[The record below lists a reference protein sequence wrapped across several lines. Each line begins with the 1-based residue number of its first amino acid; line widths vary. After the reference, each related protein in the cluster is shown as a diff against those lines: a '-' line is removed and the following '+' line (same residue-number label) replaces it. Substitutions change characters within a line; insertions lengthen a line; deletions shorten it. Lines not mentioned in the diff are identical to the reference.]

1 MKYRAPT
8 VREYLI
14 LKYSKDV
21 EEILA
26 VARGFTE
33 IKSVKGLKKF
43 LSTYLT
49 EIEIVKMT
57 NPELNLPYYPEET
70 EHKHYFNCNSQEIKS
85 VSDYTNLNFSEV
97 YNLNIFEFW
106 GYLHDAAVWNLSRT
120 EAGRDYLEKAYVNS
134 QAEPDRESLREVF
147 GGGKNGK

>member
-14 LKYSKDV
+14 LKYSKDI

-26 VARGFTE
+26 VVNGITEVKSIKGFR
-33 IKSVKGLKKF
+33 KF
-43 LSTYLT
+43 LTAYLT
-49 EIEIVKMT
+49 EIEIEKMK

-70 EHKHYFNCNSQEIKS
+70 EHKQYFSCNSQDIKI
-85 VSDYTNLNFSEV
+85 VSDYTHLTFTEIYS
-97 YNLNIFEFW
+97 LNIFEFW

-120 EAGRDYLEKAYVNS
+120 ESGRDYLEKAYINS
-134 QAEPDRESLREVF
+134 QTEPDRESLREIS
-147 GGGKNGK
+147 GGRKNGK